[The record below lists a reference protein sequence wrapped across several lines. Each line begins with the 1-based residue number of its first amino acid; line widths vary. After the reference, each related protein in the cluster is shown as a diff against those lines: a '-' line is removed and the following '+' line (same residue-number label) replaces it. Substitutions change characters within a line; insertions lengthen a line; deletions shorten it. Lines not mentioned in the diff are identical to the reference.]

1 MLTEKMGIM
10 ATDGG
15 VHTVAAM
22 ENNGDVLSPMGC
34 MQSNESLHIVTASNG
49 SHVNK

>member
-1 MLTEKMGIM
+1 MTAMATEKMSII

-22 ENNGDVLSPMGC
+22 ENKKIMILFVIAVAM
-34 MQSNESLHIVTASNG
+34 
-49 SHVNK
+49 